1 MWLKLVGSA
10 LVLFV
15 SSYTGF
21 QLATRCSQRPE
32 QIRQIVSCLG
42 ALKSYITY
50 ACLPLHEAL
59 RQCTHGTK
67 GPVTEVFYNTAQLL
81 EENGILTPQ
90 QALNTALSH
99 VNNRLF
105 LKNAE
110 VEVLGVLGANLG
122 TLNREEQGHYLI
134 MIMEQLEKIESEATR
149 VRDLNTKMYRY
160 LGICSGLAI
169 VILLV

>member
-1 MWLKLVGSA
+1 MWLKLLGSS

-15 SSYTGF
+15 SSYIGF
-21 QLATRCSQRPE
+21 QFATRCSQRPE

-42 ALKSYITY
+42 SLKSYITY
-50 ACLPLHEAL
+50 ACLPLNEAL

-67 GPVTEVFYNTAQLL
+67 GPIADVFHKTAQLL
-81 EENGILTPQ
+81 EENGLLTPQ
-90 QALNTALSH
+90 QALTTALH
-99 VNNRLF
+99 YVDKGLF
-105 LKNAE
+105 LGNAE

-122 TLNREEQGHYLI
+122 TLHREEQGHYLL

-149 VRDLNTKMYRY
+149 IRDLNTKMYRY